1 MKQGSVST
9 QIKTWRISGEMAAHR
24 NEGAN
29 GTEAGQHPGLDGERN
44 LWKEGEPRAA
54 SQGSSLQED

>member
-1 MKQGSVST
+1 MT
-9 QIKTWRISGEMAAHR
+9 AHG